1 MGALWLCMMVHLYH
15 RVNATFI
22 IYYFGR
28 YNDYCRM
35 IFKHNVAANFGG
47 AIYVDAAGYKHR
59 DPGSGRLL
67 PNCFTDIKKKFDFTN
82 NTAITAGSA
91 LYGGWLDICSGNA
104 KAAIHRTIGLKFDF
118 EIPGDDLQ
126 QNNTL
131 SDLSAISSNPSRVCM
146 CSEFKPNCSI
156 TTFELQLLPGQ
167 SLQIQAVAVGQRFGT
182 VPTTVFAAY
191 ENSSTEIDEVQQV
204 QNVRKVCTTLN
215 YIIKSSN
222 TQEIL
227 KLYVET
233 CLIPELFDDFD
244 PYFANSELE

>member
-1 MGALWLCMMVHLYH
+1 M
-15 RVNATFI
+15 
-22 IYYFGR
+22 
-28 YNDYCRM
+28 
-35 IFKHNVAANFGG
+35 
-47 AIYVDAAGYKHR
+47 
-59 DPGSGRLL
+59 
-67 PNCFTDIKKKFDFTN
+67 
-82 NTAITAGSA
+82 
-91 LYGGWLDICSGNA
+91 
-104 KAAIHRTIGLKFDF
+104 
-118 EIPGDDLQ
+118 Q

-227 KLYVET
+227 KLYVEM

>member
-104 KAAIHRTIGLKFDF
+104 KAAIHIERL
-118 EIPGDDLQ
+118 
-126 QNNTL
+126 
-131 SDLSAISSNPSRVCM
+131 A
-146 CSEFKPNCSI
+146 
-156 TTFELQLLPGQ
+156 
-167 SLQIQAVAVGQRFGT
+167 
-182 VPTTVFAAY
+182 
-191 ENSSTEIDEVQQV
+191 
-204 QNVRKVCTTLN
+204 
-215 YIIKSSN
+215 
-222 TQEIL
+222 
-227 KLYVET
+227 
-233 CLIPELFDDFD
+233 
-244 PYFANSELE
+244 